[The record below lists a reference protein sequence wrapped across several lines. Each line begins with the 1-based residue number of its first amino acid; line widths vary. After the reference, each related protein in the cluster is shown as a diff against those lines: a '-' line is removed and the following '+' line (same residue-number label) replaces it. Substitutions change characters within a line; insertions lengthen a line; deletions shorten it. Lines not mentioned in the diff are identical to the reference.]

1 MAFQCE
7 AMAVYKVGNE
17 RQARCKHK
25 ARVEIDGKKLCLKHA
40 GRVAIRIELLSGIA
54 KKLPVEV
61 DDI

>member
-7 AMAVYKVGNE
+7 SKSVYKIRTE
-17 RQARCKHK
+17 QQARCKYK
-25 ARVEIDGKKLCLKHA
+25 ARVEINGKKLCLKHA
-40 GRVAIRIELLSGIA
+40 GRVAIRLELLSGAA